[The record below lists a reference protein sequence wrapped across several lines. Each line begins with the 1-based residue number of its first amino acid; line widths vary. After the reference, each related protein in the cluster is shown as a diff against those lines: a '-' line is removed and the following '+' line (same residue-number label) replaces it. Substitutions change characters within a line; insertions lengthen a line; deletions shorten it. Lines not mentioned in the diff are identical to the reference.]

1 MYKFFMPTRVY
12 YGKNA
17 LIDHIEELKQG
28 RCAFIVTGKHSGR
41 ASGALFDVENALGLL
56 KIPYE
61 VYDKISNNP
70 TIEECVE
77 GAKCAR
83 ELGADFIIGIG
94 GGSPLDA
101 AKAIA
106 VYTANEPVENS
117 DFEMMDIYN
126 GVYKN
131 KPLPMV
137 AVPTTAGTG
146 SEVTPYSVLTLHSE
160 KSKRT
165 FSSPDTF
172 YKVAFVDGKYLL
184 ALPLQIL
191 RNTVVDAMSHL
202 IEGYTNKRSNPITD
216 FTAIE
221 GLRIIAENI
230 HALIE
235 DRVEEENAQRL
246 IYASTLAGIVIA
258 QTGTTTVHSM
268 GYPLTYFKGIPHGMA
283 NGLILGEY
291 LCETEKVLP
300 EKARNILSA
309 LRMQN
314 VSEFKS
320 TLKALLPHTFTFTA
334 EETDEW
340 AITTSKAKNTLVSPF
355 EITLEKERE
364 MFKKALINK

>member
-17 LIDHIEELKQG
+17 LIDNVGELKLG
-28 RCAFIVTGKHSGR
+28 SRAFIVTGKNSGR

-61 VYDKISNNP
+61 IYDRISNNP

-77 GAKCAR
+77 GARVAR
-83 ELGADFIIGIG
+83 EFGTDFIIGIG

-131 KPLPMV
+131 RPLPM
-137 AVPTTAGTG
+137 AAIPTTAGTG

-184 ALPLQIL
+184 ALPLQTL
-191 RNTVVDAMSHL
+191 RNTVVDAISHL

-216 FTAIE
+216 CIALE
-221 GLRIIAENI
+221 GLKIIGDNI
-230 HALIE
+230 SALLE
-235 DRVEEENAQRL
+235 DKLEEEQAQSL

-268 GYPLTYFKGIPHGMA
+268 GYPLTYFKNIPHGMA

-291 LCETEKVLP
+291 LEETEKVIH
-300 EKARNILSA
+300 EKVENVLSA
-309 LRMQN
+309 MKLK
-314 VSEFKS
+314 SITEFKEM
-320 TLKALLPHTFTFTA
+320 LKALLPHSFTFKA

-355 EITLEKERE
+355 EVTLEKERE
-364 MFKKALINK
+364 MFKKALL